1 MTGLDPAVS
10 SVLAA
15 KEAQTRTQIDFAVAK
30 KGLDAIEQQGD
41 AIVELIAS
49 AGRIGKEAGKG
60 NSLDAFG

>member
-15 KEAQTRTQIDFAVAK
+15 KDAQTRTQIDFAVAK
-30 KGLDAIEQQGD
+30 KGQDATKQQGD
-41 AIVELIAS
+41 AMVALIES

-60 NSLDAFG
+60 ISLDAFG